1 MSDYNSGA
9 YFVRRGRGRGGH
21 GKRAAGVLIA
31 VLLLLTAAICLLVV
45 FLPKITGD
53 ESVSVGGGFT
63 RKKFY
68 ILTTYVGSVR
78 DDALLAAHDASAR
91 GGAGYVY
98 NDGEYKV
105 VASVYDNESDA
116 RALASVN
123 DGAQY
128 FELSVSL
135 PVDVDDGTVR
145 AVEYL
150 TGEWFVA
157 VRRAADDLQRGSIT
171 EAQAEHAVRSV
182 CRVLVQKTGDAQNSA
197 ISRALEYASEYDC
210 PQNMAPLAYI
220 RLVQVRA
227 IISVCEAVA

>member
-1 MSDYNSGA
+1 MSEYYSGA
-9 YFVRRGRGRGGH
+9 YFVRRRGGAH

-45 FLPKITGD
+45 FLPKITSD
-53 ESVSVGGGFT
+53 ESVPTGGGVT

-68 ILTTYVGSVR
+68 ILTTYVGSFR
-78 DDALLAAHDASAR
+78 DDALLAAHDTSAR

-105 VASVYDNESDA
+105 VAAVYDSEADA

-123 DGAQY
+123 DNAQY
-128 FELSVSL
+128 FEISIAL
-135 PVDVDDGTVR
+135 PESTDDGTVG

-150 TGEWFVA
+150 AGEWFDS

-171 EAQAEHAVRSV
+171 EAQAEYAARSV
-182 CRVLVQKTGDAQNSA
+182 CAVLSQKSELAQNSA
-197 ISRALEYASEYDC
+197 VRRALDAACEYDC
-210 PQNMAPLAYI
+210 PQSVTPLAYI
-220 RLVQVRA
+220 RYIQVRA
-227 IISVCEAVA
+227 IVSVCDGLSV